1 MRIIG
6 IDPGYE
12 RVGIAVI
19 EKDKKEKLLFSTC
32 LITNRSRSPSER
44 LYDIGKGISDAIE
57 KYKPDILAIETLL
70 FNSNQKTVMLVAAAR
85 GVIMYEAA
93 RQDIPVH
100 EYNPLQIKV
109 ATTGYGRAEKKQV
122 MVMVEKLIEIPPG
135 KRLDD
140 EYDAIAIALTCSA
153 SIRLINPTPPYP
165 RRKRTGC

>member
-1 MRIIG
+1 MNIIG

-19 EKDKKEKLLFSTC
+19 EKDKKDTLLFSTC
-32 LITNRSRSPSER
+32 LITDRKDTSSER
-44 LYDIGKGISDAIE
+44 LLAIGKAVSEAIE
-57 KYKPDILAIETLL
+57 TYAPEALAIETLF

-85 GVIMYEAA
+85 GVIMYEAS
-93 RQDIPVH
+93 RHGVKVL
-100 EYNPLQIKV
+100 EYTPLQVKN

-122 MVMVEKLIEIPPG
+122 KHMVEKLIHLGPG

-153 SIRLINPTPPYP
+153 SIRIS
-165 RRKRTGC
+165 RE